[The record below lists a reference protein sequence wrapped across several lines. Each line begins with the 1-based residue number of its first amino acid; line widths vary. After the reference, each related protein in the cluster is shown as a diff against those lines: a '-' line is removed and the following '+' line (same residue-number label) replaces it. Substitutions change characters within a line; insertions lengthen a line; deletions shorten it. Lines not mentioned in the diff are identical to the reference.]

1 MTAGIIALLFG
12 VTGFILNTSSSR
24 VKGPNPAMAV
34 EERRRIV
41 LYLLGS
47 VLDGVRIPLNLY
59 DERCNMKKYVHTAMI
74 TSGSADNFNERLA
87 STIED
92 FQNHGCE
99 VEVQY
104 QTVFRKSSEYF
115 LYTALVLAYR
125 KENES

>member
-1 MTAGIIALLFG
+1 
-12 VTGFILNTSSSR
+12 
-24 VKGPNPAMAV
+24 MAV
-34 EERRRIV
+34 DERRRIV

-47 VLDGVRIPLNLY
+47 VLDGVRIPLNQH

-87 STIED
+87 SAIED

-104 QTVFRKSSEYF
+104 QPLFRKSSEYF

-125 KENES
+125 EEGNL

>member
-1 MTAGIIALLFG
+1 
-12 VTGFILNTSSSR
+12 
-24 VKGPNPAMAV
+24 MAA
-34 EERRRIV
+34 EKRRRIV
-41 LYLLGS
+41 LYLLGF
-47 VLDGVRIPLNLY
+47 VLDGFRIPLDLY

-115 LYTALVLAYR
+115 LYTVLVLAYR
-125 KENES
+125 EEDNL